1 MADALTALQAL
12 ERDLREVF
20 GSRLQSIV
28 RYGEHA
34 RHAAHD
40 DEHGGHAHH
49 HEPALTH
56 TLVIV
61 DTLTPD
67 DLKGCAARIEAWHHD
82 HLATPLVLP
91 AAEFSRSLD
100 VFPFEFSSI
109 LADHSI
115 VAGRNPFDGLRIEST
130 DLRWACEVQAR
141 GHLLHLREG
150 YVETRGRGDAL
161 AVLIVRSAPAWASLL
176 QNLARLDGVTSH
188 DVTAAVRHA
197 ERTLRVTSGLGEIA
211 SLVGVKE
218 ITSAHALALFPAY
231 LETVER
237 LTQHVD
243 TWSAA
248 K

>member
-1 MADALTALQAL
+1 MQTL
-12 ERDLREVF
+12 ERDLRETF
-20 GSRLQSIV
+20 GGRLQSLV
-28 RYGEHA
+28 RYGAHA
-34 RHAAHD
+34 RPAAHD
-40 DEHGGHAHH
+40 NDHGAHGHH
-49 HEPALTH
+49 HEPVLTH

-61 DTLTPD
+61 DSLTPD
-67 DLKGCAARIEAWHHD
+67 DLRRCAARIEAWHHAG
-82 HLATPLVLP
+82 LATPLILS
-91 AAEFSRSLD
+91 AGEFSRSLD

-109 LADHSI
+109 LADHYI
-115 VAGRNPFDGLRIEST
+115 ICGRNPFEGLRVEPA

-141 GHLLHLREG
+141 GHLLHLRQG

-176 QNLARLDGVTSH
+176 QNLARLDGVTSSE
-188 DVTAAVRHA
+188 VTAAVHHA
-197 ERTLRVTSGLGEIA
+197 ERTLHVTRGLAEIV

-218 ITSAHALALFPAY
+218 ITSEHALKLFPTY

-243 TWSAA
+243 SWSAA

>member
-1 MADALTALQAL
+1 MADALTALQTL
-12 ERDLREVF
+12 ERDLREMF
-20 GSRLQSIV
+20 DSRLQSIV
-28 RYGEHA
+28 RYGAHT
-34 RHAAHD
+34 RRTAHD
-40 DEHGGHAHH
+40 NEHGH
-49 HEPALTH
+49 HEPALIH
-56 TLVIV
+56 ALVIV

-67 DLKGCAARIEAWHHD
+67 DLKGCAGRVEAWHHAG
-82 HLATPLVLP
+82 LATPLVLP
-91 AAEFSRSLD
+91 ASEFSRSFD

-109 LADHSI
+109 LADHSV
-115 VAGRNPFDGLRIEST
+115 VAGRNPFEGLRIEST

-188 DVTAAVRHA
+188 DVTDAVRHA
-197 ERTLRVTSGLGEIA
+197 ERTLHLSSGLGEVA

-237 LTQHVD
+237 LTKHVD

>member
-1 MADALTALQAL
+1 MQTL

-20 GSRLQSIV
+20 GGRLQSLV
-28 RYGEHA
+28 RYGHHA
-34 RHAAHD
+34 RPAAAHGNAHSG
-40 DEHGGHAHH
+40 HGH
-49 HEPALTH
+49 HEPVIEH

-67 DLKGCAARIEAWHHD
+67 DLRGCAARITSWHED
-82 HLATPLVLP
+82 GLATPLVLS
-91 AAEFSRSLD
+91 AGEFSRSLD

-109 LADHSI
+109 LADHY
-115 VAGRNPFDGLRIEST
+115 VVYGRNPFDGLRIEPA

-141 GHLLHLREG
+141 GHLLHLRQG
-150 YVETRGRGDAL
+150 FVEARGRSDAL
-161 AVLIVRSAPAWASLL
+161 AVLLVRSAPAWASLL
-176 QNLARLDGVTSH
+176 QNLARLDGVTSS

-197 ERTLRVTSGLGEIA
+197 ERTLNLTSGLEDIV

-218 ITSAHALALFPAY
+218 ITSEHAVKLFPAY

-237 LTQHVD
+237 LTKHVD
-243 TWSAA
+243 GWSGA

>member
-1 MADALTALQAL
+1 MQTL

-20 GSRLQSIV
+20 GARLQSLV
-28 RYGEHA
+28 QYGAHG
-34 RHAAHD
+34 RPTTAHD
-40 DEHGGHAHH
+40 NQHGGHGH
-49 HEPALTH
+49 HEPVLTH
-56 TLVIV
+56 TLVVV
-61 DTLTPD
+61 DSLTSD
-67 DLKGCAARIEAWHHD
+67 DLRGCAARITSWHD
-82 HLATPLVLP
+82 AGLTTPLVLS
-91 AAEFSRSLD
+91 AAELTRSLD

-109 LADHSI
+109 LADHH
-115 VAGRNPFDGLRIEST
+115 VVYGRNPFDGLRIESS

-161 AVLIVRSAPAWASLL
+161 AVLIVRSAPAWTSLL
-176 QNLARLDGVTSH
+176 QNLARLDGVTSN

-197 ERTLRVTSGLGEIA
+197 ESTLNLTSGLQEIV

-218 ITSAHALALFPAY
+218 ITSEHALKLFPAY

-237 LTQHVD
+237 LTKHVD
-243 TWSAA
+243 GWSAT